1 MQYQYWRLLLKDL
14 KSCKT
19 LMKNDNCTQ
28 RLFLGG
34 KKDSQLGSRELYTLI
49 TKFPHLFSTVKTV
62 DIWTLLSLVFFMDL
76 VQVYDWIFA
85 QTIVCTNGVGSEW
98 LNEWRVFRFICLFNC
113 MCSFHLLANGDLA
126 NSKKSTL
133 LVEDFIKVDVVLVKI
148 CHKRRKVSRSS
159 IRGVLGGLS

>member
-14 KSCKT
+14 KACKT
-19 LMKNDNCTQ
+19 LMENDNCTQ

-34 KKDSQLGSRELYTLI
+34 KKDSLLGSRELYTLI

-62 DIWTLLSLVFFMDL
+62 DIWILLSLGFFMDL

-98 LNEWRVFRFICLFNC
+98 INDWMNEEFLDLFVCLIVCVHFIFQQTAIWLTARKAHCWWKI
-113 MCSFHLLANGDLA
+113 S
-126 NSKKSTL
+126 SKL
-133 LVEDFIKVDVVLVKI
+133 M
-148 CHKRRKVSRSS
+148 
-159 IRGVLGGLS
+159 